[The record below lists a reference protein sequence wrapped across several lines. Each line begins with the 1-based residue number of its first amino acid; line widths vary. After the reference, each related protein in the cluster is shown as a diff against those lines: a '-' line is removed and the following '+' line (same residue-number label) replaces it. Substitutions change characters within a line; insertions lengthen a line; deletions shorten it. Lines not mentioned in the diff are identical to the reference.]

1 MKIFDAI
8 HQSLKILRNFLI
20 QNSQYIDGRIFAIFL
35 LIKRRRRTE
44 ISTLEKTTTV
54 GVVMSARNV

>member
-20 QNSQYIDGRIFAIFL
+20 QNSQYIDRIFAIFL